1 MQDRTLSNSLI
12 VIALALIVALA
23 AFAGPSGEPAAPK
36 PVAGRAQ

>member
-12 VIALALIVALA
+12 VIALALIVAFA
-23 AFAGPSGEPAAPK
+23 ALAGPSVEPPTPK